1 MQSQKLRFYSIS
13 FPTLYTLHCT
23 AVTNYFVIAL
33 FDACVPHKSNSHSK
47 LIFQNSKQNTQNSQN
62 HTQNT
67 ANRSNKEFFRHP
79 IYSLGLMGDTAFDI
93 QPTLPSAS

>member
-1 MQSQKLRFYSIS
+1 MQSQKLRFYSFS
-13 FPTLYTLHCT
+13 FPTLYSLHCT

-67 ANRSNKEFFRHP
+67 ANRSNKESVRHP
-79 IYSLGLMGDTAFDI
+79 IHSLGLRGDTAFDI

>member
-1 MQSQKLRFYSIS
+1 MQSQKNYAFILFLSQHFI
-13 FPTLYTLHCT
+13 LCT
-23 AVTNYFVIAL
+23 AVTNYLVIAL

-67 ANRSNKEFFRHP
+67 SNRSNKEFFRHP
-79 IYSLGLMGDTAFDI
+79 I
-93 QPTLPSAS
+93 